1 MPHSIIAPGTRIE
14 LRDEE
19 WLVRRVDMTTSGG
32 QQLTCI
38 GLSELVKDKEA
49 LFLTELDNNSKFR
62 TRINVLKPEDTEF
75 VQDQSNGFID
85 SRLYLEALLRE
96 SPPTDNKLYV
106 GHRAAMDVVPYQ
118 MQPTLQA
125 LNQPRQRIL
134 IADAVGLGKT
144 LEAGILVSELMRRGK
159 GKRILVVAVKSMLT
173 QFQKEFWNRFT
184 IPLTRLDSIGIQRV
198 RNQIPS
204 NHNPFFYFDKA
215 IVSVDTLKQGI
226 EYRNYLENAYWDI
239 IVIDEAHNV
248 AERSGSSQRARL
260 ARLLSVRSDTLI
272 MLSATPHDGRAKSF
286 ASLLNMLDA
295 TAIANPEN
303 YSKDDYADKGL
314 VIRRFKKDII
324 DQVKTEFKERKTQ
337 QIKTQASALEQAAF
351 DYLTEIQFAKIDQVR
366 SAGILFKTTLI
377 KALFSSPVA
386 CRETIQ
392 NRLKNLEQKQD
403 NAYQNDRDQLITLND
418 LLAKIEVANFSKY
431 QCLIAT
437 ITDHK
442 EGLNWKPNETKDRIV
457 IFTERIETLRFLKEN
472 LQQDLKLKDNQIE
485 VLYGSL
491 SDTEQQRIVEDF
503 GQENKPVRLLICSD
517 VASEG
522 INLHF
527 LSHRMI
533 HFDIPWSLMIF
544 QQRNGRIDRYGQEYS
559 PHILYL
565 MTDCA
570 NDVIKG
576 DNRILEVLIEKDDQA
591 IKNIGDPSVFM
602 GVYDSEAEEQITAQA
617 IENGIAAAAFD
628 QQLESK
634 AQAFD
639 LFAEDWFATE
649 SQAVINDP
657 LNETGSI
664 PCLFLSDFD
673 YLSKGIQRLAE
684 KETRDRITQFSANPI
699 QQRVEFTAPKSLE
712 LRFKHLS
719 KEIWPSN
726 GHFILSA
733 EKSAIETAINESR
746 QSEQS
751 WPVVHYLWEQHP
763 VFQWLNNKVAGGF
776 KRQQAPVIVAGA
788 KLAKG
793 EVIYITYSLIANQK
807 GQPLIQRWL
816 GIGFINGQFNGID
829 ALEEVLKRIG
839 LSQGLPNSGEASSV
853 FNQLA
858 AQLPEVVKQTKQ
870 QMTLYRKAFEQENR
884 PKLDAQ
890 LEKLKILENK
900 HVEQLDLSVQTSEQL
915 AAIKDKRYQEEKAA
929 IRSRFEEYRQ
939 WIQETMNTEDHPY
952 IQIVAA
958 IVQA

>member
-1 MPHSIIAPGTRIE
+1 MLQSIIAPGTRIE

-19 WLVRRVDMTTSGG
+19 WLVRRVDLTTSGG

-49 LFLTELDNNSKFR
+49 IFLTELDQNSTFR
-62 TRINVLKPEDTEF
+62 TTINILKPEDTEF
-75 VQDQSNGFID
+75 VQDQSDGFID

-96 SPPTDNKLYV
+96 SPPTDNKLYL

-144 LEAGILVSELMRRGK
+144 LEAGILVSELIRRGK

-184 IPLTRLDSIGIQRV
+184 IPLTRLDSVGIQRV

-215 IVSVDTLKQGI
+215 IVSMDTLKQGI

-260 ARLLSVRSDTLI
+260 ARLLSTRSDTLI

-295 TAIANPEN
+295 TAIANPED

-324 DQVKTEFKERKTQ
+324 DQVKSEFKERKTQ
-337 QIKTQASALEQAAF
+337 QIKALASASEQTAF
-351 DYLTEIQFAKIDQVR
+351 DYLTEIQFAKIDQIR
-366 SAGILFKTTLI
+366 SAGILFKTTLT
-377 KALFSSPVA
+377 KALFSSPMA
-386 CRETIQ
+386 CRQTIQ
-392 NRLKNLEQKQD
+392 NRLKTLEQKFED
-403 NAYQNDRDQLITLND
+403 AYQNDRDQLITLDN
-418 LLAKIEVANFSKY
+418 LLAKINADSFSKY
-431 QCLIAT
+431 QCLLKT
-437 ITDHK
+437 ITQND
-442 EGLNWKPNETKDRIV
+442 GMGWKPNDTKDRIV
-457 IFTERIETLRFLKEN
+457 IFTERIETLRFLQQH
-472 LQQDLKLKDNQIE
+472 LLQDLKLKDNQIE
-485 VLYGSL
+485 VLYGTL

-503 GQENKPVRLLICSD
+503 GQENTPVRLLICSD

-527 LSHRMI
+527 LSHRMV
-533 HFDIPWSLMIF
+533 HFDIPWSLMVF

-559 PHILYL
+559 PHIIYL

-570 NDVIKG
+570 NEVIKG
-576 DNRILEVLIEKDDQA
+576 DNRILEVLVEKDEQA

-602 GVYDSEAEEQITAQA
+602 GVYDSASEEMITAQA
-617 IENGIAAAAFD
+617 IENGVASNDFN
-628 QQLESK
+628 QQLENK
-634 AQAFD
+634 ADAFD
-639 LFAEDWFATE
+639 LFAEDWFATKT
-649 SQAVINDP
+649 QATDDP
-657 LNETGSI
+657 LKETGTI
-664 PCLFLSDFD
+664 PSLFSSDYD
-673 YLSKGIQRLAE
+673 YLANGIQRLSE
-684 KETRDRITQFSANPI
+684 KETRDRITQFEANSKL
-699 QQRVEFTAPKSLE
+699 QRVAFTAPASLE
-712 LRFKHLS
+712 QRFKSLS
-719 KEIWPSN
+719 KEIWPVN
-726 GHFILSA
+726 GQFILSA
-733 EKSAIETAINESR
+733 EKSAIETAIKESR

-751 WPVVHYLWEQHP
+751 WPLVHYLWEQHP
-763 VFQWLNNKVAGGF
+763 VFQWLNNKVASGL
-776 KRQQAPVIVAGA
+776 KRQQAPVIVAGD
-788 KLAKG
+788 KLAAG
-793 EVIYITYSLIANQK
+793 EAIFITYSLIANQK

-816 GIGFINGQFNGID
+816 GIRFINGQFNNIET
-829 ALEEVLKRIG
+829 LENVLDLTG
-839 LSQGLPNSGEASSV
+839 LAKGLPNSGEHSDALL
-853 FNQLA
+853 QLK
-858 AQLPEVVKQTKQ
+858 AQLPEVVKLTKQ
-870 QMTLYRKAFEQENR
+870 QMTIYRKAFEQENR
-884 PKLDAQ
+884 PKLNTQ
-890 LEKLKILENK
+890 LEKLKMLEHK
-900 HVEQLDLSVQTSEQL
+900 HFAQLDIFIETQL
-915 AAIKDKRYQEEKAA
+915 ATVKEKRYQEESKA

-939 WIQETMNTEDHPY
+939 WIQETMNTEDQPY
-952 IQIVAA
+952 IKIVAA

>member
-1 MPHSIIAPGTRIE
+1 MSHLAIAPGTRIE

-19 WLVRRVDMTTSGG
+19 WLVRRVDMTTTGG

-49 LFLTELDNNSKFR
+49 IFLTEIDQNSTFR
-62 TRINVLKPEDTEF
+62 TSINVLKPEDTEF
-75 VQDQSNGFID
+75 VQDESDGFID

-159 GKRILVVAVKSMLT
+159 GKRILVVTVKSMLT
-173 QFQKEFWNRFT
+173 QFQKEYWNRFT
-184 IPLTRLDSIGIQRV
+184 IPLTRLDSVGIQRV

-226 EYRNYLENAYWDI
+226 EYRNYLEKAYWDI

-260 ARLLSVRSDTLI
+260 ARLLSTRSDTLI

-324 DQVKTEFKERKTQ
+324 DQVKSEFKERKTQ
-337 QIKTQASALEQAAF
+337 QIKSQASAAEQAAF
-351 DYLTEIQFAKIDQVR
+351 DYLTEIQFAKLDQVR
-366 SAGILFKTTLI
+366 SAGILFKTTLT

-386 CRETIQ
+386 CRQTIQ
-392 NRLKNLEQKQD
+392 NRLKTLEQKQD
-403 NAYQNDRDQLITLND
+403 DAYQNDIQQLITLND
-418 LLAKIEVANFSKY
+418 LLAKIDATSFSKY
-431 QCLIAT
+431 QCLVKT
-437 ITDHK
+437 ITDPK
-442 EGLNWKPNETKDRIV
+442 DGLGWKPTDAKDRIV
-457 IFTERIETLRFLKEN
+457 IFTERIESLRFL
-472 LQQDLKLKDNQIE
+472 QQQLKNDLKLKDNQIE
-485 VLYGSL
+485 VLHGTL
-491 SDTEQQRIVEDF
+491 PDTEQQRIVEAF
-503 GQENKPVRLLICSD
+503 GQENTPVRVLVCSD

-533 HFDIPWSLMIF
+533 HFDIPWSLMVF
-544 QQRNGRIDRYGQEYS
+544 QQRNGRIDRYGQEHS
-559 PHILYL
+559 PHIIYL
-565 MTDCA
+565 MTDS
-570 NDVIKG
+570 NNEVIKG
-576 DNRILEVLIEKDDQA
+576 DNRILEVLIEKDEQA
-591 IKNIGDPSVFM
+591 MKNIGDPSIFM
-602 GVYDSEAEEQITAQA
+602 GVYDSDAEELITAQA
-617 IENGIAAAAFD
+617 IEQGVAATTFD
-628 QQLESK
+628 QQLEQK
-634 AQAFD
+634 ANDFD

-649 SQAVINDP
+649 TQSIEDP
-657 LNETGSI
+657 IKETSSL
-664 PCLFLSDFD
+664 PTLFNSDFD
-673 YLSKGIQRLAE
+673 YLANGIQRIAE
-684 KETRDRITQFSANPI
+684 KEKRDRITQFHADPKR
-699 QQRVEFTAPKSLE
+699 QRIEFTAPNSLE
-712 LRFKHLS
+712 LRFKSLS
-719 KEIWPSN
+719 KEIWPTN
-726 GHFILSA
+726 GQFILSA
-733 EKSAIETAINESR
+733 EKSAIEAAIKESR

-751 WPVVHYLWEQHP
+751 WPLVHYLWAQHP
-763 VFQWLNNKVAGGF
+763 VFQWLNNKVASGL
-776 KRQQAPVIVAGA
+776 KRQQAPVVVGGN

-793 EVIYITYSLIANQK
+793 ETVFITYSLIANQK

-816 GIGFINGQFNGID
+816 GIRFLNGQFD
-829 ALEEVLKRIG
+829 SVESLEDVLNRTG
-839 LSQGLPNSGEASSV
+839 LAKGLPN
-853 FNQLA
+853 A
-858 AQLPEVVKQTKQ
+858 AQPSTALVKLKSQLPEVVKKVREK
-870 QMTLYRKAFEQENR
+870 MSVYRKEFEQENR
-884 PKLDAQ
+884 PKLNAQ
-890 LEKLKILENK
+890 LEKLQKQEHK
-900 HVEQLDLSVQTSEQL
+900 HIQQLDIFIETSEQL
-915 AAIKDKRYQEEKAA
+915 AAAKEKRYQAESDA

-939 WIQETMNTEDHPY
+939 WIQETMNTEDQPY

-958 IVQA
+958 IVDQ

>member
-1 MPHSIIAPGTRIE
+1 MSHSTIAPGTRIE

-49 LFLTELDNNSKFR
+49 LFLTELDNNSTFR

-96 SPPTDNKLYV
+96 SPPTDNKLYI
-106 GHRAAMDVVPYQ
+106 GQRAAMDVVPYQ

-260 ARLLSVRSDTLI
+260 ARLLSTRSDTLI

-337 QIKTQASALEQAAF
+337 QIKTQASALEQTAF

-366 SAGILFKTTLI
+366 SAGILFKTTLT

-386 CRETIQ
+386 CRQTIQ
-392 NRLKNLEQKQD
+392 NRLKTLEQKQD
-403 NAYQNDRDQLITLND
+403 DAYQNDRAQLITLND
-418 LLAKIEVANFSKY
+418 LLAKIEAESFSKY
-431 QCLIAT
+431 QCLVKT
-437 ITDHK
+437 ITDPN
-442 EGLNWKPNETKDRIV
+442 EGLSWKPNDSKDRLV
-457 IFTERIETLRFLKEN
+457 IFTERIETLHFLKEN
-472 LQQDLKLKDNQIE
+472 IQQDLKLKDNQIE

-533 HFDIPWSLMIF
+533 HFDIPWSLMVF

-602 GVYDSEAEEQITAQA
+602 GVYDSDAEELITAQA
-617 IENGIAAAAFD
+617 IENGIAADAFD

-634 AQAFD
+634 AEAFD

-649 SQAVINDP
+649 NQVAVNDP
-657 LNETGSI
+657 LNEIGKTPS
-664 PCLFLSDFD
+664 LFSSDFD
-673 YLSKGIQRLAE
+673 YLSKGIQRIAE
-684 KETRDRITQFSANPI
+684 KETRDRITQFSANVQ
-699 QQRVEFTAPKSLE
+699 QQRVEFTAPTSLE
-712 LRFKHLS
+712 LRFKSLS
-719 KEIWPSN
+719 KEIWPNN
-726 GHFILSA
+726 GQFILSA
-733 EKSAIETAINESR
+733 EKSAIEAAIKESR

-763 VFQWLNNKVAGGF
+763 VFQWLNNKVASGF
-776 KRQQAPVIVAGA
+776 KRQQAPVIVAGD
-788 KLAKG
+788 KLVKD

-807 GQPLIQRWL
+807 GQPLIQCWL
-816 GIGFINGQFNGID
+816 GIRFINGQFNSID
-829 ALEEVLKRIG
+829 ALEDVLNRTG
-839 LSQGLPNSGEASSV
+839 LTQGLPNSGKASTTLS
-853 FNQLA
+853 QLKG
-858 AQLPEVVKQTKQ
+858 QLPEVVKQAKQ
-870 QMTLYRKAFEQENR
+870 QMTVYRKAFEQENR
-884 PKLDAQ
+884 PKLNAQ
-890 LEKLKILENK
+890 LEKLKTLENK
-900 HVEQLDLSVQTSEQL
+900 HFEQLDIFIETQL
-915 AAIKDKRYQEEKAA
+915 ATVKEKRYQEESKA

-939 WIQETMNTEDHPY
+939 WIQETMNTEDQPY
-952 IQIVAA
+952 IQVIAA